1 MTGDGCNCIL
11 SLAEYEVSF
20 SRIVGSKKKKCHSV
34 SMSVLVCMHACW
46 VVPISC
52 FWIRHIV
59 ILIIIY
65 ATMPGPYRRVP
76 GEEVRAASAGPAAVA
91 SAPSSGNSSASASL
105 SSPLSGASDSRTPS
119 ERLLDKAYAREFGVL
134 D

>member
-1 MTGDGCNCIL
+1 MQ
-11 SLAEYEVSF
+11 
-20 SRIVGSKKKKCHSV
+20 
-34 SMSVLVCMHACW
+34 
-46 VVPISC
+46 
-52 FWIRHIV
+52 
-59 ILIIIY
+59 Y

-76 GEEVRAASAGPAAVA
+76 GEEVRTASAGPAAAA

-134 D
+134 DEGQ

>member
-1 MTGDGCNCIL
+1 MAATASSR
-11 SLAEYEVSF
+11 SLNMKSLF
-20 SRIVGSKKKKCHSV
+20 LDRIVGSKKKCHSV
-34 SMSVLVCMHACW
+34 SVCMLGCIVL

-59 ILIIIY
+59 ILIY

-134 D
+134 DEGQ